1 MAKYPR
7 TRPTHRHTPSVRL
20 LSAVSTSDEENP
32 ENQHPP
38 TWGTA
43 QVRLT
48 CATAD
53 NPLLVAH
60 QFIASRL
67 ATALGIPT
75 TAGEV
80 VALPHEGGNAW
91 ATLHVG
97 GVDTHSAP
105 VDSAELA
112 AMHPGF
118 AAGISVFDIWIGCA
132 ARPEASI
139 TASIEHG
146 AWMLGTGT
154 CFSATTSMFIP
165 SLDPRSH
172 EIRTWCTRVR
182 FLPSDTITAIID
194 AAHTRHL
201 INTSTCNTYKKFLL
215 ERRERISELV
225 ETHLFTH
232 NVTLTSQIALEF
244 VDA

>member
-1 MAKYPR
+1 MAKHPR
-7 TRPTHRHTPSVRL
+7 TRPIPSHTPSVRL
-20 LSAVSTSDEENP
+20 LSAVATSDEAHP
-32 ENQHPP
+32 ESQHPP

-43 QVRLT
+43 QVHLT

-67 ATALGIPT
+67 ATALGLPVA
-75 TAGEV
+75 AGEV
-80 VALPHEGGNAW
+80 VALPHEGENAW
-91 ATLHVG
+91 ATLHIG
-97 GVDTHSAP
+97 DVDTHSAP
-105 VDSAELA
+105 VDPAELA
-112 AMHPGF
+112 AMHPVF
-118 AAGISVFDIWIGCA
+118 AAGISVFDVWIGCA
-132 ARPEASI
+132 VRPEASI

-154 CFSATTSMFIP
+154 CFSPTTSMFIP
-165 SLDPRSH
+165 ALEPRSQD
-172 EIRTWCTRVR
+172 IRTWCTRVR

-194 AAHTRHL
+194 AAHTRQL
-201 INTSTCNTYKKFLL
+201 INTTTCNAYKKFLL

-225 ETHLFTH
+225 EMHLNTH
-232 NVTLTSQIALEF
+232 NFALTSQIALEF